1 MHQELF
7 MPGRIKSLSFGV
19 LALLAFGSEL
29 SSQGAPPPAV
39 TVKQV
44 MKRDVADTVTFIGR
58 VVAIDKV
65 EVVARVPGFIQE
77 RNFTEGQIVK
87 KGDLLFRIEQDT
99 YKAAVDQQSANLA
112 KAKATEVNANL
123 QLKRN
128 QELVKTQAA
137 TQATVDQLA
146 AAEQGAQ
153 ADILQA
159 QALLEQARINLGY
172 TEIHSPID
180 GKIGIANFT
189 VGNLVQPS
197 SGSLATIVSQ
207 DPIYVTFQPSEA
219 DVIAYKRRLAEAGG
233 KNPHLNVHIKLP
245 DGTIYPHPG
254 LTNLLDVQVQ
264 PNTDT
269 VTVRAQL
276 PNPEGL
282 LIPGGVVSVIV
293 ERGAPQQSLLVPQSA
308 VLLDQAGH
316 YVMVVDDA
324 KKVEERRITTG
335 GEQGRDVVVTHGLKE
350 GELII
355 VEGVQ
360 KVRPGQ
366 VVSATVAAGN

>member
-1 MHQELF
+1 MITRHQPSQALF
-7 MPGRIKSLSFGV
+7 RSILV
-19 LALLAFGSEL
+19 LFFAALGSNVNA
-29 SSQGAPPPAV
+29 QGAPPPAV
-39 TVKQV
+39 TVKPVVNRQV
-44 MKRDVADTVTFIGR
+44 TDTKTFIGR
-58 VVAIDKV
+58 VAAIDKV
-65 EVVARVPGFIQE
+65 EIVARVPGFIQE

-99 YKAAVDQQSANLA
+99 YKAAVDQQTANVA
-112 KAKATEVNANL
+112 KAKAAEVNANL

-137 TQATVDQLA
+137 PQATVDQLA
-146 AAEQGAQ
+146 AAEQSAQ

-189 VGNLVQPS
+189 IGNLVQPS
-197 SGSLATIVSQ
+197 SGPLATIVSQ

-219 DVIAYKRRLAEAGG
+219 DVIDYKRRLAASGG
-233 KNPHLNVHIKLP
+233 KNQHLNVHIKLP
-245 DGTIYPHPG
+245 DGTIYTHPG
-254 LTNLLDVQVQ
+254 LTNFLDVQVQ

-293 ERGAPQQSLLVPQSA
+293 ERGAPQQSLVVPQSA

-324 KKVEERRITTG
+324 KKVEQRRIATG
-335 GEQGRDVVVTHGLKE
+335 AEKDRDVIVTQGLKE

-355 VEGVQ
+355 VDGVQ

-366 VVSATVAAGN
+366 VVSATIATGN